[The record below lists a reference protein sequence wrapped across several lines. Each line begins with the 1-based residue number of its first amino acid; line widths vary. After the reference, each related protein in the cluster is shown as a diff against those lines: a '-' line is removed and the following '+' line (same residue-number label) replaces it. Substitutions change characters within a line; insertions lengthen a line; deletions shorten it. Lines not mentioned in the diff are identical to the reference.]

1 LEISQNQVS
10 VSKSVAQLTSKQED
24 TNEYSAPID
33 TSITEQEQISPE
45 FTEECRQV
53 LETAFP
59 RGFKNGSVI
68 DRNKFARKYEE
79 LIGKPLTNEDAGH
92 VWEACSS
99 IGIVVDDKVFPL
111 TDSAK
116 EKVKQHAEELIQNG
130 ARQIYFTSMF
140 DQFQD
145 EFCDNGVG
153 SSVILAAVLTK
164 VYPDYTH
171 TEQFIQ
177 IGSTVSSEDEI
188 IRILRDF
195 GSLALDDLQE
205 KLPGMPKESILQA
218 CKTCKNVMK
227 DGERY
232 ILLETIQFD
241 EAEIS
246 QARKNIEASIED
258 HGYMML
264 REINLENSLVLN
276 DDISFESLAKVAFS
290 RYFAD
295 DFSLANSLISRKG
308 ESLSVSKILKAFCE
322 EHKQFSLK
330 EIEDFANEINGYDS
344 AQSLWV
350 AQSNAIQVDDEDF
363 VHPSLIDFDVE
374 ATDRAIENAMIDKMQ
389 PLQAFYTFFNFP
401 AVPGY
406 PWTLKLLASY
416 CRLISQKFSLLEH
429 APNNV
434 SIGIIIQK
442 NIRCSGYYH
451 AVAMMAMKDNIPM
464 DYDSIGNFA
473 IRKGLLNRKRPSAL
487 SSILTEMKQLSGE
500 A

>member
-1 LEISQNQVS
+1 
-10 VSKSVAQLTSKQED
+10 
-24 TNEYSAPID
+24 
-33 TSITEQEQISPE
+33 
-45 FTEECRQV
+45 
-53 LETAFP
+53 
-59 RGFKNGSVI
+59 
-68 DRNKFARKYEE
+68 
-79 LIGKPLTNEDAGH
+79 
-92 VWEACSS
+92 
-99 IGIVVDDKVFPL
+99 
-111 TDSAK
+111 
-116 EKVKQHAEELIQNG
+116 
-130 ARQIYFTSMF
+130 M
-140 DQFQD
+140 
-145 EFCDNGVG
+145 
-153 SSVILAAVLTK
+153 
-164 VYPDYTH
+164 
-171 TEQFIQ
+171 
-177 IGSTVSSEDEI
+177 
-188 IRILRDF
+188 
-195 GSLALDDLQE
+195 
-205 KLPGMPKESILQA
+205 
-218 CKTCKNVMK
+218 
-227 DGERY
+227 
-232 ILLETIQFD
+232 
-241 EAEIS
+241 
-246 QARKNIEASIED
+246 
-258 HGYMML
+258 
-264 REINLENSLVLN
+264 
-276 DDISFESLAKVAFS
+276 
-290 RYFAD
+290 
-295 DFSLANSLISRKG
+295 ANSLISRKG
-308 ESLSVSKILKAFCE
+308 ESLSVSKILKAFCG

-350 AQSNAIQVDDEDF
+350 AQSNAIQVDDEHF

-434 SIGIIIQK
+434 SIGIIIKK